1 MATAPRFDKAADNTR
16 PYKSHRYDLFGPKI
30 QRMLTLFSRAQVNT
44 WLLLESD
51 PLVVSYCERPLII
64 PDIKPKL
71 VVDFWSGYA
80 GRDELWL
87 IGRDPNP
94 ASVDDTLPAF
104 AQWARA
110 NKYEIRQLPPPDEVQ
125 GKVYLENWGLIVRDL
140 SANGRYINPALLK
153 SVRDV
158 LQQQRSIG
166 VLCSLLPEVDPVL
179 VRVAAYSMLHS
190 GVVSCANIATRELGP
205 ASLLELV

>member
-1 MATAPRFDKAADNTR
+1 
-16 PYKSHRYDLFGPKI
+16 
-30 QRMLTLFSRAQVNT
+30 MLTLFSRAQVNT

-64 PDIKPKL
+64 PDIKPKP

-87 IGRDPNP
+87 VSRDPNP
-94 ASVDDTLPAF
+94 ASIDESLPSF
-104 AQWARA
+104 TQWARA

-125 GKVYLENWGLIVRDL
+125 SKVYLENWGLIVRDL

-166 VLCSLLPEVDPVL
+166 ALCSLLPEVDPIL

-190 GVVSCANIATRELGP
+190 GVVSCTNIATRELGP